1 MSSLLRRL
9 YDLVVER
16 LGLDRLPLR
25 SVPYSYVSIEFW
37 LGAIVAAS
45 FMWLAISGVLL
56 LLYYDYTNPAEAN
69 RRLLESK
76 PFFRPLLT
84 SHLMAAN
91 LMILGAVAHFVRNF
105 LVGAY
110 KKPREAVWIVGVIAG
125 FLALQTAFFGYAS
138 IGDKIA
144 IEAINIGSGF
154 VSNSFGEY
162 FGKVLAA
169 LAFDVTESTRYLRV
183 IAIHVAFALLLGAAF
198 LLHFTLFEAHGI
210 HPSPRETGWRDEP
223 SRIDETR
230 KDIAPWFPVNFTYI
244 IVVTLGV
251 WGIIFTL
258 SAFLQGLGWV
268 HQLLYQLPIF
278 EGTPEGELARPM
290 PPWFLVY
297 AFKLFQLTFLY
308 LPEPIRIPVMGLEL
322 YGFSALPVFI
332 ASFVLPI
339 LVLAIIPFM
348 ARGGSTHPL
357 DNMAAT
363 ATLGLLLVYLAQLT
377 LWGAMTL
384 GFHSTLTAAVVF
396 IAPALTLVPGLQML
410 KAAKEGENI
419 NKPAI
424 RFLAL
429 SLLAIALPFATLIAT
444 RGYETDTGM
453 GDAITGLL
461 GVVFSLVYLGLV
473 AFASFGGE
481 SEPRREEYSP
491 PDLPTP
497 LIAVAIVELFLV
509 VFSAISLTLVD
520 PTASPILASALIG
533 LLLTSAYGVAHVA
546 FRALTLHGKP
556 LGSLGSELLPHSLVV
571 LSLAVLIFV
580 ALKI

>member
-1 MSSLLRRL
+1 MSSTLKKL
-9 YDLVVER
+9 YDLLVER

-25 SVPYSYVSIEFW
+25 SVPYSYVSVEFW

-45 FMWLAISGVLL
+45 FMWLAISGLLL

-110 KKPREAVWIVGVIAG
+110 KKPREAMWIVGVIAG
-125 FLALQTAFFGYAS
+125 FLALQAAFFGYAS

-162 FGKVLAA
+162 FGKILAA
-169 LAFDVTESTRYLRV
+169 LAFDVTESTRYLRTV
-183 IAIHVAFALLLGAAF
+183 AIHVAFAVLLGVVF
-198 LLHFTLFEAHGI
+198 LLHFILFEAQGI

-223 SRIDETR
+223 SKIDETR
-230 KDIAPWFPVNFTYI
+230 KDMAPWFPVNLTYI
-244 IVVTLGV
+244 IVVTFGV
-251 WGIIFTL
+251 WGFIFTL

-278 EGTPEGELARPM
+278 EGTPEGEMARPM

-308 LPEPIRIPVMGLEL
+308 LPEPLKIPVLGLEI

-348 ARGGSTHPL
+348 ARRGSTHPL
-357 DNMAAT
+357 DNMAA
-363 ATLGLLLVYLAQLT
+363 ATVLGLLLVYLAQLT
-377 LWGAMTL
+377 IWGAVTL
-384 GFHSTLTAAVVF
+384 SFHTTFTAIVVF
-396 IAPALTLVPGLQML
+396 ITPILTLVPGLQML
-410 KAAKEGENI
+410 RATMKGEDI
-419 NKPAI
+419 NKPMI
-424 RFLAL
+424 RFFSL
-429 SLLAIALPFATLIAT
+429 SLIAIALPFATLIAT
-444 RGYETDTGM
+444 RGYESDTGM

-461 GVVFSLVYLGLV
+461 GVVFSLIYLSLI
-473 AFASFGGE
+473 AFTVFSGE
-481 SEPRREEYSP
+481 SEPKTGEPRQL
-491 PDLPTP
+491 DLPTP
-497 LIAVAIVELFLV
+497 LIAVAIAELFLV
-509 VFSAISLTLVD
+509 LFSAISLALIN
-520 PTASPILASALIG
+520 PLANPILASALIG
-533 LLLTSAYGVAHVA
+533 LLLTSAYGVAHIA
-546 FRALTLHGKP
+546 LRALTLHGKP
-556 LGSLGSELLPHSLVV
+556 LESLGSELVPHMLVV

-580 ALKI
+580 A